1 MRGTGHRSAGRLVAL
16 MAIIAPLLSGCG
28 FQPMYAEGP
37 SGVQLDEVMRT
48 VSISSIP
55 GRVGQRLRNE
65 LIFGTTGGGYSEA
78 PRYKLKI
85 AIKESVQSTVVAKT
99 GKSKGQA
106 YQLKA
111 AFELT
116 RLEDNTI
123 LLSGTSF
130 GRAAFDKLDSTF
142 ADLRARRDAENRA
155 ARTVAEDIQTRIA
168 AALSREV

>member
-1 MRGTGHRSAGRLVAL
+1 MLA
-16 MAIIAPLLSGCG
+16 GCG
-28 FQPMYAEGP
+28 FKPMYAEGP

-65 LIFGTTGGGYSEA
+65 LIFGTTGGGHSAA

-85 AIKESVQSTVVAKT
+85 AIKESLQSTVVAKT
-99 GKSKGQA
+99 GKSKAEA

-111 AFELT
+111 AFELV
-116 RLEDNTI
+116 RLEDKTV
-123 LLSGTSF
+123 LLTGTSF

-155 ARTVAEDIQTRIA
+155 ARTVAEDIETRIA